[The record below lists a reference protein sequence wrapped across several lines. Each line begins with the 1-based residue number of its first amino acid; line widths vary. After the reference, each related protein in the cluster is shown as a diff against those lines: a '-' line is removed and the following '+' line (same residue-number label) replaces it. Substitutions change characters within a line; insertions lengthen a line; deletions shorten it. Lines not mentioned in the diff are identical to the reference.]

1 MRVEVVD
8 QPERWIVGV
17 ATRTCNADEMDPQRS
32 RLGRLWQRA
41 APDGEMVA
49 VLTDYESDRHGE
61 YTEVVGRPITDLS
74 DLPETL
80 VAVRVPPV
88 RYARV
93 AGEGEGPAAI
103 MDAWRQVW
111 LAEDGGELRRSYRT
125 DFELW
130 PAGGSPVLYLS
141 VQA

>member
-61 YTEVVGRPITDLS
+61 YTEG
-74 DLPETL
+74 
-80 VAVRVPPV
+80 
-88 RYARV
+88 
-93 AGEGEGPAAI
+93 GGPA
-103 MDAWRQVW
+103 DH
-111 LAEDGGELRRSYRT
+111 RSER
-125 DFELW
+125 
-130 PAGGSPVLYLS
+130 PAGNARRGESSTREVRPRGR
-141 VQA
+141 